1 VDTRG
6 KKTAAAVLEEVTG
19 EVGQWLNVLFR
30 GRRKTGHMD
39 LEASEIMIR
48 SAMHRVGA
56 VGVTQLL
63 QFPVPPAEQRTVPCF
78 CGHTAHYQE
87 LHSKSVLTAVGP
99 VEISRP
105 YYLCPHCHNG
115 RFPADVELDIENTE
129 LSPGVRRMQ
138 AAVGQETPF
147 DHGRQQMKLL
157 ADLEVTTKSVER
169 TAEAIGAD
177 IAQGERQEIGRAVQ
191 LDLPII
197 LGKSVPILYVQMDGT
212 GIPVVKKETLGRQ
225 GKTEGQPSHTR
236 EVKLGCVF
244 TQTAWDKKGFPI
256 RDPDSTTYTGA
267 IETAEEFGKRLYV
280 EAWKRGWSRAEK
292 KVVMGDGAEWIWNLA
307 EQHFPGAVQIVD
319 LYHARQH
326 LWDLARRL
334 YPNNEAGQKA
344 WMKLHQ
350 KRLLDKGK
358 IEKLVAAIRSIH
370 STNSEVADKIRIEA
384 DYFDRNA
391 DRMCYPK
398 FRKQR
403 LFVGSGVIE
412 AGCKTVIGSRLKK
425 SGMFWTVRGA
435 NAIIALRCCHLN
447 GRFEDYWEQRLAA

>member
-1 VDTRG
+1 
-6 KKTAAAVLEEVTG
+6 
-19 EVGQWLNVLFR
+19 
-30 GRRKTGHMD
+30 MD

>member
-1 VDTRG
+1 MDTRG
-6 KKTAAAVLEEVTG
+6 KKTAAAVLEEVAR

-63 QFPVPPAEQRTVPCF
+63 QFPVPPAEQRTVPCC

-87 LHSKSVLTAVGP
+87 LRSKSVLTAVGP
-99 VEISRP
+99 VEVSRP

>member
-1 VDTRG
+1 MDSRG
-6 KKTAAAVLEEVTG
+6 KKTAAAVLEEVAR

-63 QFPVPPAEQRTVPCF
+63 QFPVPPAEQRTVPCC

-87 LHSKSVLTAVGP
+87 LRSKSVLTAVGP
-99 VEISRP
+99 VEVSRP

-334 YPNNEAGQKA
+334 HPNNEAGQKA